1 MKIISDD
8 RTQINTVV
16 AEIEASAEDFK
27 EAVQKVYLRK
37 RESIKIFGFKKGKAP
52 RKLIELLYGRQ
63 VFYEDAIKEIVVQ
76 AADELKLEVVEVPKL
91 EVHGF
96 SEKSGVNLKAEY
108 TIKPKVKIL
117 GYRGM
122 KVEIT
127 DSDAEKE
134 DALDDMIAT
143 RLAEMLEGEIPEAMY
158 EHRVADMLWEW
169 EARNKG
175 NVTLQDYLRYTGLTE
190 EQFRESF
197 RAPAEVQVKF
207 RLALEK
213 IVELEGIDVTQE
225 EIEEYYKEI
234 SEKREMDIEKVKAGI
249 GAGQLSNDIAVQK
262 AFTMVKEYA
271 NLSANNP
278 TAPHSIRQRLVQ
290 ARHLAHCMRE
300 SNKKGEED
308 NDSI

>member
-27 EAVQKVYLRK
+27 EAVQNVYLRK

-52 RKLIELLYGRQ
+52 RKLLELLYGRQ

-91 EVHGF
+91 EVPGF
-96 SEKSGVNLKAEY
+96 SEKSGVNLKVEY
-108 TIKPKVKIL
+108 TVKPKVKIL
-117 GYRGM
+117 GYRGI

-143 RLAEMLEGEIPEAMY
+143 RLAEMLEGEVPEAMY
-158 EHRVADMLWEW
+158 ELRVADMLWEW
-169 EARNKG
+169 EERNKG
-175 NVTLQDYLRYTGLTE
+175 NVTLQDYLKYTGLTK

-197 RAPAEVQVKF
+197 REAAEVQVKF

-225 EIEEYYKEI
+225 EIEEHYKEI

-262 AFTMVKEYA
+262 AFELVKKCA
-271 NLSANNP
+271 NLS
-278 TAPHSIRQRLVQ
+278 I
-290 ARHLAHCMRE
+290 
-300 SNKKGEED
+300 K
-308 NDSI
+308 

>member
-27 EAVQKVYLRK
+27 EAVQNVYLRK

-76 AADELKLEVVEVPKL
+76 AADELKLEVVEVADAPK
-91 EVHGF
+91 VVVPH
-96 SEKSGVNLKAEY
+96 SPEKSGVKLKVEY
-108 TIKPKVKIL
+108 TIKPEVKIL
-117 GYRGM
+117 GYKGI

-127 DSDAEKE
+127 DSDAETE
-134 DALDDMIAT
+134 DALDNMIAT
-143 RLAEMLEGEIPEAMY
+143 RLAEMLEGEIPKAMY
-158 EHRVADMLWEW
+158 EHRIADMLWEW

-175 NVTLQDYLRYTGLTE
+175 NVTLQDYLKYTGLTA

-197 RAPAEVQVKF
+197 REAAEVQVKF

-225 EIEEYYKEI
+225 ELEERYREI
-234 SEKREMDIEKVKAGI
+234 SEERKMNIEKVKAGI

-262 AFTMVKEYA
+262 AFTIVKEYA

-278 TAPHSIRQRLVQ
+278 TVPHSIRQRLVQ
-290 ARHLAHCMRE
+290 ASAQSQLH
-300 SNKKGEED
+300 
-308 NDSI
+308 

>member
-27 EAVQKVYLRK
+27 EAVQNVYLRK

-76 AADELKLEVVEVPKL
+76 AADELKLEVVEVTKL
-91 EVHGF
+91 EVPGF
-96 SEKSGVNLKAEY
+96 SEKSGVNLKVEY
-108 TIKPKVKIL
+108 TVKPKVKISN
-117 GYRGM
+117 YRGI

-127 DSDAEKE
+127 NSDAEKE

-143 RLAEMLEGEIPEAMY
+143 RLAEMLEGEVPEVMY

-169 EARNKG
+169 EERNKG
-175 NVTLQDYLRYTGLTE
+175 NVTLQDYLKYTGLTE

-197 RAPAEVQVKF
+197 RGAAEVQVKF
-207 RLALEK
+207 RLVLEK
-213 IVELEGIDVTQE
+213 IVELEGIAVTQE
-225 EIEEYYKEI
+225 EIEEHYREI
-234 SEKREMDIEKVKAGI
+234 SEKREMDIEKVKADI
-249 GAGQLSNDIAVQK
+249 GAGQLLNDIAVQK
-262 AFTMVKEYA
+262 AFELVKKCA
-271 NLSANNP
+271 NLS
-278 TAPHSIRQRLVQ
+278 I
-290 ARHLAHCMRE
+290 
-300 SNKKGEED
+300 K
-308 NDSI
+308 